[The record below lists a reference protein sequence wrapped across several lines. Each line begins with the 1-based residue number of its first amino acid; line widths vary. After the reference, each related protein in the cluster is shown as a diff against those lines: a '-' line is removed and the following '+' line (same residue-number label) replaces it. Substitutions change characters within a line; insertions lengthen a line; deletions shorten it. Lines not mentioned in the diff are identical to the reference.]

1 MNTLPTILRTGLSRD
16 LSSRHIP
23 SAQAFTL
30 VELMVVMVIIS
41 ILASLMLAGLNTATR
56 LAKIS
61 RTESTIR
68 KIHEIIMPQYET
80 YTRRRIQTYSPDSSD
95 LVAGGANMNIS
106 AAIALVATRR
116 MQALEMPERW
126 TDVACLNNNTN
137 ILQSCNGTTT
147 YADRVTPISK
157 RFKNIFNEHQTRLSP
172 QSLLDSSNLEHTA
185 ECLWMGVM
193 QGGYADPGIVAHFRD
208 DEFGDTNKNGAREFV
223 DGWGKPIR
231 FLRWAPGFFSR
242 YQSADTS
249 SQSHD
254 SFDPRRVDPLATNN
268 LVPLI
273 YSAGPDDVYDCSSA
287 DTNVITNAVFDYS
300 KRAFDPYYNIGPPYN
315 AHLHVKI
322 NATTTIKIGCYTDT
336 TKPLDTRPF
345 GTSSDA
351 RQDKDN
357 IHSHSLSR

>member
-16 LSSRHIP
+16 LSSRYVP

-56 LAKIS
+56 LSKIS

-68 KIHEIIMPQYET
+68 KIHEVIMPQYET

-157 RFKNIFNEHQTRLSP
+157 RFKNIFNEHQLRLSP
-172 QSLLDSSNLEHTA
+172 QSLLDSTNLEHTA

-223 DGWGKPIR
+223 DGWGKPIN

-254 SFDPRRVDPLATNN
+254 SFDRRRVDPLATNN

-273 YSAGPDDVYDCSSA
+273 YSAGPDDAYDCIFDIAS
-287 DTNVITNAVFDYS
+287 VFDYS
-300 KRAFDPYYNIGPPYN
+300 KRAFDPYYTSRPPYN
-315 AHLHVKI
+315 AHLHVRI
-322 NATTTIKIGCYTDT
+322 NATKQIGCYTDT
-336 TKPLDTRPF
+336 TTPTPGSF
-345 GTSSDA
+345 GTSGAAS
-351 RQDKDN
+351 QDN

>member
-16 LSSRHIP
+16 LSSRYVP

-56 LAKIS
+56 LSKIS

-68 KIHEIIMPQYET
+68 KIHEVIMPQYET
-80 YTRRRIQTYSPDSSD
+80 YTRRRIQTYPPDSSD
-95 LVAGGANMNIS
+95 LVTGGANMNIS

-157 RFKNIFNEHQTRLSP
+157 RFKNIFNEHQLRLSP
-172 QSLLDSSNLEHTA
+172 QSLLDSTNLEHTA

-223 DGWGKPIR
+223 DGWGKPIN

-254 SFDPRRVDPLATNN
+254 SFDRRRVDPLATNN

-273 YSAGPDDVYDCSSA
+273 YSAGPDDAYDCIFDIAS
-287 DTNVITNAVFDYS
+287 VFDYS
-300 KRAFDPYYNIGPPYN
+300 KRAFDPYYTSRPPYN

-322 NATTTIKIGCYTDT
+322 NATKRIGCYTDT
-336 TKPLDTRPF
+336 TTPTPGSF
-345 GTSSDA
+345 GTSGAAS
-351 RQDKDN
+351 QDN

>member
-16 LSSRHIP
+16 LSSRHVP

-68 KIHEIIMPQYET
+68 KIHEVIMPQYET
-80 YTRRRIQTYSPDSSD
+80 YTRRKIQTESPVFPD
-95 LVAGGANMNIS
+95 LVPGGANMNIY
-106 AAIALVATRR
+106 AAIILVAKRR

-126 TDVACLNNNTN
+126 TDVACISNSTHSFK
-137 ILQSCNGTTT
+137 SCNGATT

-157 RFKNIFNEHQTRLSP
+157 RFKNIFDEHQARLSP
-172 QSLLDSSNLEHTA
+172 KSLLDSTNQEHQA

-208 DEFGDTNKNGAREFV
+208 DEFGDTNINGAREFV

-249 SQSHD
+249 SQSPD

-273 YSAGPDDVYDCSSA
+273 YSAGPDDAYDCIY
-287 DTNVITNAVFDYS
+287 DDINTNTNAVFDYS
-300 KRAFDPYYNIGPPYN
+300 KRAFDPYYNIRPPYN

-322 NATTTIKIGCYTDT
+322 NATTAPIKIGCYTDT
-336 TKPLDTRPF
+336 TEPPDKRPF
-345 GTSSDA
+345 GTSGAAS
-351 RQDKDN
+351 QDN

>member
-1 MNTLPTILRTGLSRD
+1 
-16 LSSRHIP
+16 
-23 SAQAFTL
+23 
-30 VELMVVMVIIS
+30 
-41 ILASLMLAGLNTATR
+41 MLAGLNTATR
-56 LAKIS
+56 LSKIS

-68 KIHEIIMPQYET
+68 KIHEVIMPQYET
-80 YTRRRIQTYSPDSSD
+80 YTRRRIQTYPPDSSD
-95 LVAGGANMNIS
+95 LVTGGANMNIS

-157 RFKNIFNEHQTRLSP
+157 RFKNIFNEHQLRLSP
-172 QSLLDSSNLEHTA
+172 QSLLDSTNLEHTA

-223 DGWGKPIR
+223 DGWGKPIN

-254 SFDPRRVDPLATNN
+254 SFDRRRVDPLATNN

-273 YSAGPDDVYDCSSA
+273 YSAGPDDAYDCIFDIAS
-287 DTNVITNAVFDYS
+287 VFDYS
-300 KRAFDPYYNIGPPYN
+300 KRAFDPYYTSRPPYN
-315 AHLHVKI
+315 AHLHVRI
-322 NATTTIKIGCYTDT
+322 NATKQIGCYTDT
-336 TKPLDTRPF
+336 TTPTPGSF
-345 GTSSDA
+345 GTSGAAS
-351 RQDKDN
+351 QDN

>member
-1 MNTLPTILRTGLSRD
+1 MNTLPTILRTALSRD

-30 VELMVVMVIIS
+30 VELMVVIVIIS

-80 YTRRRIQTYSPDSSD
+80 YTRRNIQTYPPDSSD

-106 AAIALVATRR
+106 AAITLVAKRR

-126 TDVACLNNNTN
+126 TDVACLSNSTDSFK
-137 ILQSCNGTTT
+137 SCNDTTPIM

-157 RFKNIFNEHQTRLSP
+157 RFKNIFNEHQKRLSP

-223 DGWGKPIR
+223 DGWGKPIN
-231 FLRWAPGFFSR
+231 FLRWAPGFTSR
-242 YQSADTS
+242 YQSADMS

-254 SFDPRRVDPLATNN
+254 SFDPRRVDPFATNN

-273 YSAGPDDVYDCSSA
+273 YSAGPDDAYDCIF
-287 DTNVITNAVFDYS
+287 DDIDKNTNVVFDYS
-300 KRAFDPYYNIGPPYN
+300 NRAFDPYYTSRLPNN

-322 NATTTIKIGCYTDT
+322 NATKRIGCYTDT
-336 TKPLDTRPF
+336 TTPTPGSF
-345 GTSSDA
+345 GTSGAAS
-351 RQDKDN
+351 QDN

>member
-16 LSSRHIP
+16 LSSRYVP

-56 LAKIS
+56 LSKIS

-68 KIHEIIMPQYET
+68 KIHEVIMPQYET
-80 YTRRRIQTYSPDSSD
+80 YTRRRIQTYPPDSSD
-95 LVAGGANMNIS
+95 LVTGGANMNIS

-157 RFKNIFNEHQTRLSP
+157 RFKNIFNEHQLRLSP
-172 QSLLDSSNLEHTA
+172 QSLLDSTNLEHTA

-223 DGWGKPIR
+223 DGWGKPIN

-254 SFDPRRVDPLATNN
+254 SFDRRRVDPLATNN

-273 YSAGPDDVYDCSSA
+273 YSAGPDDAYDCIFDIAS
-287 DTNVITNAVFDYS
+287 VFDYS
-300 KRAFDPYYNIGPPYN
+300 KRAFDPYYTSRPPYN
-315 AHLHVKI
+315 AHLHVRI
-322 NATTTIKIGCYTDT
+322 NATKQIGCYTDT
-336 TKPLDTRPF
+336 TTPTPGPF
-345 GTSSDA
+345 GTSGAAS
-351 RQDKDN
+351 QDN